1 MRSTTFPSG
10 SATCSVRSP
19 HGRSVSGA
27 STGTPTSWRRALHV
41 DVVDEERDLALRPR
55 LRVRGRVATDQR
67 GQLAA
72 RKHREL
78 CPLGRELRVG
88 VSATAQRHSNDIA
101 IEADRSVE
109 IAHEQNRVAKT
120 GRHASMF
127 APAAASNALSD
138 EFVVAPGLG
147 PSNHRLGTLPF

>member
-1 MRSTTFPSG
+1 
-10 SATCSVRSP
+10 
-19 HGRSVSGA
+19 
-27 STGTPTSWRRALHV
+27 
-41 DVVDEERDLALRPR
+41 
-55 LRVRGRVATDQR
+55 VATDQR
-67 GQLAA
+67 EQLAA

-88 VSATAQRHSNDIA
+88 VSTTAQRHSNDIA

-120 GRHASMF
+120 GFGTRACSHLQ
-127 APAAASNALSD
+127 PLPNALSD
-138 EFVVAPGLG
+138 ELVVAPALG